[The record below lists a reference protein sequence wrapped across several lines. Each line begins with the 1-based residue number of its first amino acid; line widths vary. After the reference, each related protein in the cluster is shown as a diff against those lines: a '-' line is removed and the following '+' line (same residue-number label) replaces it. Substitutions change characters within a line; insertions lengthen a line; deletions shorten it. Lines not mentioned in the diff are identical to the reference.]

1 MVSLYVI
8 ALWTSYVPSVFRP
21 NKVCLKLL
29 EDNAS
34 ETLIDLDALSGLA
47 EISLEVEEGSGVK
60 YITKLGVST
69 GPPLSRVVIP
79 SQVVTMVP
87 RHVVVNESEQLI
99 IVRQCY
105 LQDDSVGM
113 IPINSKQRATLQLQ
127 DGMNKK
133 RDFSLFEHIMK
144 KHRKVNDD
152 SLIYLQFQLNESKLS
167 WSGPVCIASLG
178 RFFLKFKKP
187 HMDQVTALESS
198 VTEFAAVHVVEEGS
212 TLVLRFHKP
221 PNVSLPYRIENC
233 LHDVSITYYQKDSL
247 EPEILGSESGTD
259 YVWDDLTL
267 PHKLVVRINGS
278 S

>member
-1 MVSLYVI
+1 
-8 ALWTSYVPSVFRP
+8 
-21 NKVCLKLL
+21 
-29 EDNAS
+29 
-34 ETLIDLDALSGLA
+34 
-47 EISLEVEEGSGVK
+47 
-60 YITKLGVST
+60 
-69 GPPLSRVVIP
+69 
-79 SQVVTMVP
+79 
-87 RHVVVNESEQLI
+87 
-99 IVRQCY
+99 
-105 LQDDSVGM
+105 M

-152 SLIYLQFQLNESKLS
+152 SLIYLQFRLNESKLG

-233 LHDVSITYYQKDSL
+233 LHDVSITYYQK
-247 EPEILGSESGTD
+247 
-259 YVWDDLTL
+259 
-267 PHKLVVRINGS
+267 VVLLHFLNY
-278 S
+278 